1 MFNYTKH
8 LAVAGA
14 SMILAAC
21 GGGGGSDSG
30 GSGTSQP
37 PAPTPTQIIANAKDY
52 SATQLNNAGRSLANS
67 YYTGQTTDAALT
79 PEFIQRVV
87 LDMFGE
93 IDQTPVN
100 IPSIADEDFTSEVSS
115 DGSVNAT
122 FMCNYG
128 GTVNYDGKVDGDF
141 LGNLTLR
148 YANCENENDWVMS
161 GSVAVTVTAL
171 SDEEI
176 AYTVNFAGLNWT
188 IEGQSVAIYGTQT
201 HTEAETNTNYAVET
215 TQYLTFD
222 MGEVSLRMDSQSDIS
237 YSFDTGVVNFD
248 LSGDLYFSD
257 AGKVNLAFTSNDGLP
272 PYSYEGLLTLI
283 ADTTVTVQVED
294 SYLLV
299 NQDIDNDGTM
309 DTGTYLASWYAL
321 MFDDLSGTEL
331 VSLDILSRPPQVY
344 GVDWYFYEV
353 LATTPV
359 EVSPGYYYDPDTPED
374 ELEITYNWYI
384 NGVLVEDQHSTV
396 LPAGL
401 VVHNDILEVAMV
413 VSDGANR
420 IQGSLTSFEV
430 GDSPAQ
436 VELQNVPETVRAG
449 SQVQFSALIV
459 DPDVRDSSSNA
470 SLVAGPANAS
480 IDEDGLITWDV
491 PDNFLFPQH
500 RYEFTF
506 GWPDSSNTDTHS
518 VSIEATSDNTNMLV
532 RSGIEVPYSN
542 DSLWVADFDG
552 DGNNELLTTDSSRGI
567 SIIKV
572 NANSYEQSWMYGGE
586 IGVAGAIKNVMAGD
600 INDDGKAD
608 IVVATAHGVSTITD
622 LNGSASPVYSN
633 NNRYVIAA
641 RLADIDGDSIPELF
655 ILSGDD
661 DYSDAGRQLDIL
673 SFASPATPLFTFDLD
688 GADDFAVAN
697 VDNDGA
703 MELIVNTGLVY
714 DLNSGENQ
722 WYNGSGFGSEHVAA
736 GDINGD
742 GVAEIFGASRWGAV
756 TVYDARD
763 RSQLAAIDDLNIC
776 DLISY
781 DIDQDNRDELLTADC
796 QWGNISAYSLNGG
809 SLVNDWSID
818 MLAHSAVSL
827 TAGDADN
834 DGALELFWS
843 SGTTSTGEDVLASAD
858 VANGIPTTNELRTA
872 VELDY
877 FTAAGWADL
886 LPGDERAVFFVPS
899 SQSGYEGGRIL
910 TMDTN
915 GVTAV
920 GGELSSNWDNSTS
933 AVTADFNNDG
943 AGDIFVPTTETYDGA
958 ISVIQLHDGTVQ
970 WSNAGDYDSDIGVI
984 RAIDMNND
992 GYDDLVYEDSNQ
1004 IKAVDIQNQLLL
1016 ASYTFNNYISDFTA
1030 YHDGTQNVAIVS
1042 YGERLSLLTRTSS
1055 SFAEQSFIDQRCDR
1069 LELINYDTDSAPEL
1083 LCVSDL
1089 RQLSYQDETSIIV
1102 FELNDNTLSEVQRTT
1117 AGAVLDVVV
1126 DVSTE
1131 NEQGWFLAVQEEGET
1146 YNASDVNRVAKF
1158 DHNGFKIWSG
1168 TQLVGQPTP
1177 QSMRTRMGD
1186 NGLEMLLGTSAAMY
1200 WLR

>member
-1 MFNYTKH
+1 MFNNTKH

-14 SMILAAC
+14 SVILAAC

-30 GSGTSQP
+30 GPGTSQP
-37 PAPTPTQIIANAKDY
+37 PTPTPTQIIANAKDY

-67 YYTGQTTDAALT
+67 YYTGQTTDAELT
-79 PEFIQRVV
+79 PEVIQRVV

-93 IDQTPVN
+93 IGQTPVN

-148 YANCENENDWVMS
+148 YTNCENENDWVMS

-201 HTEAETNTNYAVET
+201 HSETETNTNYAVET

-283 ADTTVTVQVED
+283 ADTTVTVQIEE
-294 SYLLV
+294 SNLLV

-309 DTGTYLASWYAL
+309 DTGTYLASWSAL
-321 MFDDLSGTEL
+321 MFDDISNVDL

-344 GVDWYFYEV
+344 GVDWHFYEV

-359 EVSPGYYYDPDTPED
+359 QVSPGYYYDPDTPEE
-374 ELEITYNWYI
+374 ELEISYNWYV
-384 NGVLVEDQHSTV
+384 NGVLLEDQHSNV
-396 LPAGL
+396 LPAGI
-401 VVHNDILEVAMV
+401 VVHNDTLEVAMV
-413 VSDGANR
+413 VSDGANH
-420 IQGSLTSFEV
+420 IQGYLTYFEV

-436 VELQNVPETVRAG
+436 VELQNVPETVSAG
-449 SQVQFSALIV
+449 SQVQFTARIV
-459 DPDVRDSSSNA
+459 DPDVQGSSSNA
-470 SLVAGPANAS
+470 SLVAGPENAS
-480 IDEDGLITWDV
+480 IDEDGLIYWDV
-491 PDNFLFPQH
+491 PDNFLFPQQ

-506 GWPDSSNTDTHS
+506 GWPDNSNTDTHS

-532 RSGIEVPYSN
+532 RSSIEVPYSN

-567 SIIKV
+567 SLINV
-572 NANSYEQSWMYGGE
+572 TDTGYQQSWMYGGE
-586 IGVAGAIKNVMAGD
+586 LGVAGAIKNVMAGD

-622 LNGSASPVYSN
+622 LNDSASPVYTDN
-633 NNRYVIAA
+633 TRYIISA
-641 RLADIDGDSIPELF
+641 RLADIDGDDIPELI
-655 ILSGDD
+655 ILSGTD
-661 DYSDAGRQLDIL
+661 DYSDADRQIDVRA
-673 SFASPATPLFTFDLD
+673 FASPASPLFTFALD
-688 GADDFAVAN
+688 GANDFAVAN
-697 VDNDGA
+697 VDNDEA

-714 DLNSGENQ
+714 DLDSGENQ

-742 GVAEIFGASRWGAV
+742 GVAEIFGGSRWGAI

-763 RSQLAAIDDLNIC
+763 RAQLAAIDDLNIC
-776 DLISY
+776 DMISY
-781 DIDQDNRDELLTADC
+781 DINQDNKDELLTADC
-796 QWGNISAYSLNGG
+796 QWGEISAYSLSSNT
-809 SLVNDWSID
+809 LVNEWRID
-818 MLAHSAVSL
+818 MIDHSGVSL

-834 DGALELFWS
+834 DGEVELFWS
-843 SGTTSTGEDVLASAD
+843 TGTTSSGEDLLASAD
-858 VANGIPTTNELRTA
+858 VTNGTPTTNQQRMA

-877 FTAAGWADL
+877 FSAAGWADL

-899 SQSGYEGGRIL
+899 SSSGYDGGRIL
-910 TMDTN
+910 TLDSN
-915 GVTAV
+915 GNTAV
-920 GGELSSNWDNSTS
+920 GGELSSNWDNSSS
-933 AVTADFNNDG
+933 AVTADYNNDG

-970 WSNAGDYDSDIGVI
+970 WSNTGDYDSNIGMI

-1004 IKAVDIQNQLLL
+1004 IKAVDVQNQILL
-1016 ASYTFNNYISDFTA
+1016 ATYTFSNYIADFTA
-1030 YHDGTQNVAIVS
+1030 YHDGMQNVALVS
-1042 YGERLSLLTRTSS
+1042 HGDKVSLLTRTSS
-1055 SFAEQSFIDQRCDR
+1055 SFAEQSFVDQHCDR
-1069 LELINYDTDSAPEL
+1069 LELFNYDTDSSPEL
-1083 LCVSDL
+1083 LCVAEL
-1089 RQLSYQDETSIIV
+1089 RQRSYQDETSVIV
-1102 FELNDNTLSEVQRTT
+1102 YELNDNTLTEVQRTT
-1117 AGAVLDVVV
+1117 ASAALDLVV

-1131 NEQGWFLAVQEEGET
+1131 NEQGWFLATQENGET
-1146 YNASDVNRVAKF
+1146 YDSSDVNRVIKF
-1158 DHNGFKIWSG
+1158 DNNGFKIWSG
-1168 TQLVGQPTP
+1168 TELIGQPGQ
-1177 QSMRTRMGD
+1177 QSMRTRPGE
-1186 NGLEMLLGTSAAMY
+1186 NGLEMLIGTNAAMY

>member
-1 MFNYTKH
+1 MFNNTKH
-8 LAVAGA
+8 LAIAGA
-14 SMILAAC
+14 SVILAAC

-30 GSGTSQP
+30 GPGTSQP
-37 PAPTPTQIIANAKDY
+37 PTPTPTQIIANAKDY

-67 YYTGQTTDAALT
+67 YYTGQTTDAELT
-79 PEFIQRVV
+79 PEVIQRVV
-87 LDMFGE
+87 LAMFGE
-93 IDQTPVN
+93 IGQTPVN

-309 DTGTYLASWYAL
+309 DTGTYLASWSAL
-321 MFDDLSGTEL
+321 MFDDISNVDL

-344 GVDWYFYEV
+344 GVDWHFYEV

-359 EVSPGYYYDPDTPED
+359 QVSPGYYYDPDTPEE
-374 ELEITYNWYI
+374 ELEISYNWYV
-384 NGVLVEDQHSTV
+384 NGVLLEDQHSNV
-396 LPAGL
+396 LPAGI
-401 VVHNDILEVAMV
+401 VVHNDTLEVAMV
-413 VSDGANR
+413 VSDGANH
-420 IQGSLTSFEV
+420 IQGYLTYFEV

-436 VELQNVPETVRAG
+436 VELQNVPETVSAG
-449 SQVQFSALIV
+449 SQVQFTARIV
-459 DPDVRDSSSNA
+459 DPDVQGSSSNA
-470 SLVAGPANAS
+470 SLVAGPENAS
-480 IDEDGLITWDV
+480 IDEDGLISWDV
-491 PDNFLFPQH
+491 PDNFLFPQQ

-506 GWPDSSNTDTHS
+506 GWPDNSNTDTHS

-532 RSGIEVPYSN
+532 RSSIEVPYSN

-567 SIIKV
+567 SLINV
-572 NANSYEQSWMYGGE
+572 TDTGYQQSWMYGGE
-586 IGVAGAIKNVMAGD
+586 LGVDGAIKNVMAGD
-600 INDDGKAD
+600 INGDDKAD

-714 DLNSGENQ
+714 DLETGENQ
-722 WYNGSGFGSEHVAA
+722 WYNGSGFSSDHVAA

-763 RSQLAAIDDLNIC
+763 RSQLASIDDLNIC
-776 DLISY
+776 DLYSF
-781 DIDQDNRDELLTADC
+781 DIDQDNRDELITADC
-796 QWGNISAYSLNGG
+796 QWGEISAYSLSGS
-809 SLVNDWSID
+809 SLVNDWRID
-818 MLAHSAVSL
+818 MIDHGGLSL

-834 DGALELFWS
+834 DGELELFWS
-843 SGTTSTGEDVLASAD
+843 TGISTTGEDILASAD
-858 VANGIPTTNELRTA
+858 ITNGTPITNQQRVA

-886 LPGDERAVFFVPS
+886 LPGDERAVFFIPS
-899 SQSGYEGGRIL
+899 SSSGYDGGRIL
-910 TMDTN
+910 TMDSD
-915 GVTAV
+915 GITAV
-920 GGELSSNWDNSTS
+920 GDELSSNWDNSAS

-1004 IKAVDIQNQLLL
+1004 IKAVDVQNQLLL
-1016 ASYTFNNYISDFTA
+1016 ASYTFSNYISDFTA

-1069 LELINYDTDSAPEL
+1069 LELINYDTDSMPEL

-1089 RQLSYQDETSIIV
+1089 RQLSYHDETSIIV
-1102 FELNDNTLSEVQRTT
+1102 FELNDNTLTEVQRTT

-1168 TQLVGQPTP
+1168 TQLVGQPTR

-1186 NGLEMLLGTSAAMY
+1186 NGLEILLGTSAAMY

>member
-30 GSGTSQP
+30 GPGTSQP

-67 YYTGQTTDAALT
+67 YYTGQTTDAELK

-100 IPSIADEDFTSEVSS
+100 IPSIADEDFTSEVGS

-122 FMCNYG
+122 FMCNNG
-128 GTVNYDGKVDGDF
+128 GTVTYDGKVDNDF

-148 YANCENENDWVMS
+148 YNNCENEYNWVMS

-171 SDEEI
+171 SDQEV
-176 AYTVNFAGLNWT
+176 AYTVNFGGLSWNF
-188 IEGQSVAIYGTQT
+188 EGQSVAIYGTQT
-201 HTEAETNTNYAVET
+201 HRERETNTSYVVET

-222 MGEVSLRMDSQSDIS
+222 MGEVSMRMDSQSDIS
-237 YSFDTGVVNFD
+237 YSFNTGEISFD
-248 LSGDLYFSD
+248 LSGDLFFSD
-257 AGKVNLAFTSNDGLP
+257 AGKVNLVFASNDGLP
-272 PYSYEGLLTLI
+272 PNSYDGLLTLV
-283 ADTTVTVQVED
+283 ADSTVTVQVQD
-294 SYLLV
+294 SHLLI
-299 NQDIDNDGTM
+299 NKDADNDGTM

-374 ELEITYNWYI
+374 ELDITYNWYI

-449 SQVQFSALIV
+449 SQVQFSARIV

-480 IDEDGLITWDV
+480 IDENGLITWDV
-491 PDNFLFPQH
+491 PDNFLFPQQ
-500 RYEFTF
+500 RYKFTF

-572 NANSYEQSWMYGGE
+572 NTNSYEQSWMYGGE

-843 SGTTSTGEDVLASAD
+843 SGTTSTGEDILASAD
-858 VANGIPTTNELRTA
+858 VTNGIPTTNQLRTA

-933 AVTADFNNDG
+933 AVTADYNNDG

-1004 IKAVDIQNQLLL
+1004 IKAVDVQNQLLL
-1016 ASYTFNNYISDFTA
+1016 ASYTFSNYISDFTA

-1069 LELINYDTDSAPEL
+1069 LELINYDTDSMPEL

-1102 FELNDNTLSEVQRTT
+1102 YELNDNTLTEVQRTT

-1131 NEQGWFLAVQEEGET
+1131 NNQGWFLAVQEEGET

-1168 TQLVGQPTP
+1168 TQLVGQPTR

>member
-100 IPSIADEDFTSEVSS
+100 IPSIADEDFTSEVGS
-115 DGSVNAT
+115 DGNVNAT
-122 FMCNYG
+122 FMCNNG
-128 GTVNYDGKVDGDF
+128 GTVTYDGKVDNDF

-148 YANCENENDWVMS
+148 YNNCENEYNWVIS
-161 GSVAVTVTAL
+161 GSVAVTVSAL
-171 SDEEI
+171 SDQEI
-176 AYTVNFAGLNWT
+176 AYTVNFGGLNWNFA
-188 IEGQSVAIYGTQT
+188 GQSVAIYGTQT
-201 HTEAETNTNYAVET
+201 HRETETNTSYLVET

-222 MGEVSLRMDSQSDIS
+222 MGEVSMRMDSQSDIS
-237 YSFDTGVVNFD
+237 YSFNTGEISFD
-248 LSGDLYFSD
+248 LSGDLFFSD
-257 AGKVNLAFTSNDGLP
+257 AGKVNLVFASNDGLP
-272 PYSYEGLLTLI
+272 PNSYDGLLTLV
-283 ADTTVTVQVED
+283 ADSTVTVQAQD
-294 SYLLV
+294 SDLLI
-299 NQDIDNDGTM
+299 NKDADNDGTM

-1004 IKAVDIQNQLLL
+1004 IKAVDIQNHLLL